1 MMNSNLYKE
10 LNYIH
15 VESQLKNVIK
25 SVEDRLNELPYTD
38 FHIIIGRNLLYLETE
53 INNFLN
59 NFYNSAFEYNQRIAN
74 KGIFN
79 LFKGKH
85 QTEYIKAIYC
95 KIHRFTNNSGLWAFD
110 LYSSSKSAPSNY
122 YSWPADFDFT
132 YSKSFIITSDKD
144 LQTVYK
150 NNIINKKVVDTQLD
164 TASII
169 CDILICLRLLEV
181 IYIVYGTNIKF
192 ANIPVFIFENEHDL
206 IFKSIL
212 KDGEFQQ
219 LLVIEE
225 KKSNIQINVKF
236 SISDIINI

>member
-25 SVEDRLNELPYTD
+25 TVEDRISELPYTD
-38 FHIIIGRNLLYLETE
+38 FHIIIGRNFLYLETE
-53 INNFLN
+53 INIFLN
-59 NFYNSAFEYNQRIAN
+59 NFYNSAFEHNQKLAN

-79 LFKGKH
+79 LFKGNQ
-85 QTEYIKAIYC
+85 QTEYVKAIYC
-95 KIHRFTNNSGLWAFD
+95 RMHRFAINSGLWAFD
-110 LYSSSKSAPSNY
+110 LYSSSKSIPSND

-132 YSKSFIITSDKD
+132 YSKSFIITSHKD

-181 IYIVYGTNIKF
+181 IYIVYGSNNKF

-206 IFKSIL
+206 IFKSVL
-212 KDGEFQQ
+212 EDGEFQQ
-219 LLVIEE
+219 SLVINE
-225 KKSNIQINVKF
+225 KNSNIQINVNF